1 MGSTIIVPD
10 LTITEQGVGPAQ
22 DVWPDTAAGSG
33 NVGVGAEFGQVLTT
47 QGPSATPT
55 SLPLTAEW
63 ISPTNNPTWTQATW
77 FIDPANS
84 TGLASDLNSG
94 IDATHPVLTY
104 NGGVVAKW
112 GTTRPT
118 LVQNTSITWM
128 SDAPADA
135 SDPVVCLPVISGIG
149 SGNGVVVTLQGVL
162 GAAQTLH
169 TGALAGV
176 VAKNR
181 PAKQLLEADL
191 GFAAPIGSLVQNT
204 MAGKSS
210 YAWVYQNV
218 AGTVFSLTEP
228 MAPTVLPF
236 NDSVFTPVDTWA
248 NGDTFTV
255 FSPVK
260 VNLVETQPSEI
271 VSYNLGLGFPVPLQV
286 VHIAQVGADGPTEDG
301 YEIGGNTIF
310 IESSSNSQLEIQPSA
325 SATVMGC
332 VNVFLTSGVFGVPNA
347 TISMIVAGAI
357 ISPFGSIASIS
368 TLDYDIIVD
377 GQFCVVPAGS
387 AQFLTVFGQVFLQA
401 GTFLVVDRSTASFPN
416 AAFATPSGMSVLWGS
431 GNLDVAGSAR
441 LIYNSGAGQATAI
454 FINGPTGIF
463 INGQTSASSYDAATH
478 AWAGPIALTAAN
490 LDAAF
495 PAGFGGLAIN
505 VGGGSITNQFAP

>member
-33 NVGVGAEFGQVLTT
+33 NVGVGTEFGQVLTT
-47 QGPSATPT
+47 QGPPATPT

-94 IDATHPVLTY
+94 IDAMHPVLTY

-128 SDAPADA
+128 SDAPANA

-204 MAGKSS
+204 TAGKSS

-236 NDSVFTPVDTWA
+236 NAVFTPVDTWA

-255 FSPVK
+255 FSPV
-260 VNLVETQPSEI
+260 
-271 VSYNLGLGFPVPLQV
+271 
-286 VHIAQVGADGPTEDG
+286 
-301 YEIGGNTIF
+301 
-310 IESSSNSQLEIQPSA
+310 
-325 SATVMGC
+325 
-332 VNVFLTSGVFGVPNA
+332 TSGVFGVPNA
-347 TISMIVAGAI
+347 RIDIEPKGEMRLARFSMERRAARRRQQRAIPVGTRPRTSEMARVVAQAVRPGWTQAAQAVQAL
-357 ISPFGSIASIS
+357 SGS
-368 TLDYDIIVD
+368 
-377 GQFCVVPAGS
+377 
-387 AQFLTVFGQVFLQA
+387 
-401 GTFLVVDRSTASFPN
+401 
-416 AAFATPSGMSVLWGS
+416 
-431 GNLDVAGSAR
+431 
-441 LIYNSGAGQATAI
+441 
-454 FINGPTGIF
+454 
-463 INGQTSASSYDAATH
+463 
-478 AWAGPIALTAAN
+478 
-490 LDAAF
+490 
-495 PAGFGGLAIN
+495 
-505 VGGGSITNQFAP
+505 